1 MSVCIY
7 FTQSVYKLEGTNIKF
22 NLSQNVLLFGY
33 WGNLFR
39 FWKYIKENY
48 GEQFNKAGN
57 LITKCTLFWPFF
69 KILTSST
76 HQICIFPNLLVNTGK
91 NKEEIYQTKDCLEN
105 SLGKGFKIVGLYC
118 QFFEWQQNN
127 YFTIQ
132 FNLKPPNFEA

>member
-1 MSVCIY
+1 MYYYSDIEETY
-7 FTQSVYKLEGTNIKF
+7 LDFGSILKKIMENNSIKQVIW
-22 NLSQNVLLFGY
+22 SQNVLYFDH
-33 WGNLFR
+33 
-39 FWKYIKENY
+39 
-48 GEQFNKAGN
+48 
-57 LITKCTLFWPFF
+57 FF

-105 SLGKGFKIVGLYC
+105 SLGKGFKIVGFYC
-118 QFFEWQQNN
+118 QFFEWQKNN